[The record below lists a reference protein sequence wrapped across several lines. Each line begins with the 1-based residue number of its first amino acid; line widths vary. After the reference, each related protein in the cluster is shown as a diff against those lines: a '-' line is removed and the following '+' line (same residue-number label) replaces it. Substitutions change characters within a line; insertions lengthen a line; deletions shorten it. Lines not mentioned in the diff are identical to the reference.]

1 MRGLSEKFRKDLQ
14 SGLLN
19 SILERV
25 KNDSTLCLGIRNNR
39 INVYYRGGNL
49 MQVKEKKN
57 NYEINFD
64 KQYCVGRES
73 EIINTL
79 PKVVRNIEETQRW
92 INAVSSLKEIMDYW
106 FSKNPKDEREF
117 QQIVLRENN
126 SSTIGSSTDYF
137 IIDIEYDNHEGAR
150 FDIVA
155 VKWDSDG
162 ICRKLQGG
170 YKPKLSFIEMKYGDK
185 ALSGSAGILKHVDD
199 FKKYVNNHRIND
211 IRNEMLTV
219 FRHLRELKLI
229 PALQSN
235 PNEVKEFSNDI
246 EYLFVLANHDP
257 SSRKVQDA
265 LSIMT
270 EEYKEEHLGFAIK
283 FCVSNFLG
291 YGLYNE
297 NVFNLSDFKERY
309 SRQIYSKNK
318 ICS

>member
-1 MRGLSEKFRKDLQ
+1 MRGLSERFRKNLQ
-14 SGLLN
+14 SGLLG
-19 SILERV
+19 SILERI
-25 KNDSTLCLGIRNNR
+25 KNDSTLCLGIRNNC

-64 KQYCVGRES
+64 DQYCAGRKS
-73 EIINTL
+73 KIVNAL
-79 PKVVRNIEETQRW
+79 PKVIHRAEESQRW
-92 INAVSSLKEIMDYW
+92 VDAVPSLKEVMDYW
-106 FSKNPKDEREF
+106 FSENPKYEREF

-126 SSTIGSSTDYF
+126 SSVVGSSTDYF

-150 FDIVA
+150 FDMVA
-155 VKWDSDG
+155 IKWDSDG

-170 YKPKLSFIEMKYGDK
+170 YKPKLSFIEMKYGDN

-199 FKKYVNNHRIND
+199 FKKYVNNHRISD

-219 FRHLRELKLI
+219 FRQLRELKVI
-229 PALQSN
+229 PALQDN
-235 PNEVKEFSNDI
+235 RNEVKEFSNDI

-257 SSRKVQDA
+257 SSRKVRDT

-270 EEYKEEHLGFAIK
+270 EEYVEEHLGFAIK

-297 NVFNLSDFKERY
+297 NVFSLADFKERY

-318 ICS
+318 ICN